1 MLLKNSSYPKG
12 AVILAAMALTKRITG
27 WLMRKLRTQSHTAEL
42 KKKPKSQDSHFRQK
56 AKTATLAKKPRQPLY
71 KSQDQKAKTAT
82 LQKPRQPL
90 LIPSL
95 QNTTALTKSQD
106 SHF

>member
-56 AKTATLAKKPRQPLY
+56 AKTATLAKKPTKSQDSHFTKAKTKKPRQPLY
-71 KSQDQKAKTAT
+71 KSQD
-82 LQKPRQPL
+82 
-90 LIPSL
+90 
-95 QNTTALTKSQD
+95 